1 MVLILLLI
9 AIAGLLLVGG
19 LLVQIP
25 LLFSGQAFVSATA
38 SLVFSL
44 SWGPVFL
51 CHKGSKNGETAVGIT
66 GRTLYQKAGKFTP
79 SDKEEIKADESE
91 GEERDQKKSATDIL
105 TLLHGISEPLLTIF
119 RAISFDHWFCVFR
132 CGTGD
137 PATTGELYGYVQA
150 LRGVLTPC
158 PDINLQMTPEFNE
171 VVLEGETELAF
182 RIDHPFLLL
191 PQVIHITRY
200 AIHSTRQVKN
210 T

>member
-9 AIAGLLLVGG
+9 GLAGLLLVGG

-25 LLFSGQAFVSATA
+25 LLFSGQAFVSRSA

-44 SWGPVFL
+44 SWGPVFVY
-51 CHKGSKNGETAVGIT
+51 HKGRKNGETTVGIA
-66 GRTLYQKAGKFTP
+66 GRTLYQKAEKSTP
-79 SDKEEIKADESE
+79 SDKEKIKTDKSE
-91 GEERDQKKSATDIL
+91 GKERDQKKSATDIL

-158 PDINLQMTPEFNE
+158 PDIDLQMTPEFNE
-171 VVLEGETELAF
+171 VILEGETELAF

-191 PQVIHITRY
+191 PQVIHITRC

-210 T
+210 I